1 MKVLNFKPNIDWASL
16 LLRVSL
22 GGMFFLHG
30 IGKPF
35 VVGMEDVISGF
46 VAKGFPIW
54 TAYASTIIEIV
65 GGIMLLLGTYTRFA
79 CLLLLPVSLGILV
92 YHLPHGWVF
101 HNAGGGWEYPQLIV
115 VGLIVTFMMGG
126 GRFTVIPRK

>member
-1 MKVLNFKPNIDWASL
+1 MKVLNFKPNMDWASL

-22 GGMFFLHG
+22 GGMDFLRG
-30 IGKPF
+30 IGRPL

-54 TAYASTIIEIV
+54 TAYASTIIEII

-79 CLLLLPVSLGILV
+79 CLLLLPVSVGILV

-115 VGLIVTFMMGG
+115 VGLLATFMMGG
-126 GRFTVIPRK
+126 GRFAVISRK